1 MNRRQPG
8 RAPTHAWRAGQCRS
22 IRTGIQ
28 PSASPAAASPLARP
42 AGCAAAATALLLGSC
57 SYLDQ
62 RLTDLHDCF
71 LYRWHED
78 ALGLAAVA
86 KLGPAEVALGGWY
99 GEWGWG
105 KDTWWQQP
113 GYVLT
118 CHGTGVPFTT
128 LGPLAYGQSWS
139 RLLATSSGGNHPGS
153 PEAFDDVRSWL
164 GISDVFDFDD
174 GLPFRLTP
182 QQRIADLF
190 GVEVGVAPLF
200 VSLHV
205 GFNVAEF
212 TDFVLGFVGI
222 DIFAD
227 DGVPRPPT
235 VPFLPVPPKAPG
247 PTTGRR

>member
-1 MNRRQPG
+1 MPIP
-8 RAPTHAWRAGQCRS
+8 PTAIRAG
-22 IRTGIQ
+22 
-28 PSASPAAASPLARP
+28 AV
-42 AGCAAAATALLLGSC
+42 AGTLLLCGC

-78 ALGLAAVA
+78 ALGLSAVA
-86 KLGPAEVALGGWY
+86 KVGPAELALGGWY

-113 GYVLT
+113 GYLLT

-128 LGPLAYGQSWS
+128 LGPLAYQQSWT

-164 GISDVFDFDD
+164 CISDVLDLDD
-174 GLPFRLTP
+174 GMPFRLTTA
-182 QQRIADLF
+182 QRISDAF

-212 TDFVLGFVGI
+212 ADFLLGFVGI
-222 DIFAD
+222 DVFGD
-227 DGVPRPPT
+227 DGEPRPPT
-235 VPFLPVPPKAPG
+235 LPYLPAPPAEP
-247 PTTGRR
+247 GRRAARR